1 MIVLDT
7 TVLTYAV
14 GKSHPLREP
23 ARRLVAAVGDKQ
35 LDLRTTV
42 EVVQEFAHVR
52 SRRRTR
58 EDAVDLAR
66 RYAVLFAPLIGPTA
80 ADLDDGLALFQHHPE
95 LGAFDAVLAATAI
108 ARHAEAMISADS
120 AFASVPGLP
129 FVDLASEELDDV
141 VA

>member
-1 MIVLDT
+1 MLDT
-7 TVLTYAV
+7 TVLTNAV

-35 LDLRTTV
+35 RHLRTTI
-42 EVVQEFAHVR
+42 QEFAQVR

-58 EDAVDLAR
+58 EDAVDLTR
-66 RYAVLFAPLIGPTA
+66 RY
-80 ADLDDGLALFQHHPE
+80 
-95 LGAFDAVLAATAI
+95 AVLAATAI
-108 ARHAEAMISADS
+108 ARHAGAMISTDS

>member
-1 MIVLDT
+1 MLDT
-7 TVLTYAV
+7 TVLTNAV

-42 EVVQEFAHVR
+42 EVIQEFAQVR

-58 EDAVDLAR
+58 EDAVDLTR
-66 RYAVLFAPLIGPTA
+66 RY
-80 ADLDDGLALFQHHPE
+80 
-95 LGAFDAVLAATAI
+95 AVLAATAI
-108 ARHAEAMISADS
+108 ARHAGAMISTDS

>member
-1 MIVLDT
+1 MIVLDA
-7 TVLTYAV
+7 TVLTNAV
-14 GKSHPLREP
+14 GKSRPLREP

-42 EVVQEFAHVR
+42 EVIQEVAQVR

-66 RYAVLFAPLIGPTA
+66 RYAVL
-80 ADLDDGLALFQHHPE
+80 
-95 LGAFDAVLAATAI
+95 AATAI
-108 ARHAEAMISADS
+108 ARHAEAMISAES

-129 FVDLASEELDDV
+129 FVDLASEDWTTWSPDTPVPGYHEGWRPG
-141 VA
+141 